1 MRAEAKPPRYTRG
14 MKWTDATGHS
24 FTLRDA
30 CYVGKVE
37 AVRALLEMGADP
49 DTTAPDDD
57 GYAWISAGGKT
68 PTPLHCVA
76 IAWAHVPGHVE
87 IIRLL
92 VDRGAVIADTVLQD
106 YWIET
111 TLTGDAI
118 EVGRALGIHAEQLG
132 DLGAQHG
139 AVEDRYDGGKVLF
152 VDDE

>member
-1 MRAEAKPPRYTRG
+1 

-30 CYVGKVE
+30 CYVGNVE

-49 DTTAPDDD
+49 DMTDPDDD
-57 GYAWISAGGKT
+57 GWEWISAAGKT

-76 IAWAHVPGHVE
+76 IAWTHVPEHLE

-92 VDRGAVIADTVLQD
+92 IERGAVVADTVLQD

-111 TLTGDAI
+111 TLTDAAI
-118 EVGRALGIHAEQLG
+118 EVGRAFGIDGEHLRN
-132 DLGAQHG
+132 LRAQHG

-152 VDDE
+152 VEDE

>member
-1 MRAEAKPPRYTRG
+1 V
-14 MKWTDATGHS
+14 KWTDAAGHS

-30 CYVGKVE
+30 CYVGNVE

-49 DTTAPDDD
+49 DMADPDDD
-57 GYAWISAGGKT
+57 GWAWISAAGKT

-76 IAWAHVPGHVE
+76 IAWTHVPEHVE

-92 VDRGAVIADTVLQD
+92 VERGAVIADTVLED

-111 TLTGDAI
+111 TLTDAAI
-118 EVGRALGIHAEQLG
+118 EVGRALGIDGEHLRN
-132 DLGAQHG
+132 LRAQHG

-152 VDDE
+152 VEDE